1 MRTVAGRLGHGSGGA
16 TTLKVYA
23 AWVDE
28 AGRRAATT
36 MAGIMPVP
44 VAAPR
49 APRGP
54 YEVIAAEL
62 REQIVTGRLR
72 AGDQLPTVAELATRH
87 GVAVGTVQRAIDLL
101 RSDGLVDAS
110 RGRRSVVVFP
120 AR

>member
-1 MRTVAGRLGHGSGGA
+1 MLSLTLFRAPRPRHRGA
-16 TTLKVYA
+16 TTLEVYA

-28 AGRRAATT
+28 ADRQAATT
-36 MAGIMPVP
+36 MPGIMSVP

-72 AGDQLPTVAELATRH
+72 AGDQRQP
-87 GVAVGTVQRAIDLL
+87 
-101 RSDGLVDAS
+101 
-110 RGRRSVVVFP
+110 
-120 AR
+120 